1 MGQIRGLKIP
11 WAREEDV
18 FLVHHQNSLNGL
30 ILNWCIDGCWFTPA
44 LNSGVGKYWGF
55 QNSVNQGRQ
64 VGGGGYRWG
73 ETNSK
78 FVCRASRFTCQALLG
93 MKYEQE
99 IPFLANHHTQSVNCS
114 LIVPQDIV
122 KVRLLKAGS

>member
-1 MGQIRGLKIP
+1 M
-11 WAREEDV
+11 A
-18 FLVHHQNSLNGL
+18 
-30 ILNWCIDGCWFTPA
+30 
-44 LNSGVGKYWGF
+44 GKYWIPKPHEPGET
-55 QNSVNQGRQ
+55 SWGGRS
-64 VGGGGYRWG
+64 G

-99 IPFLANHHTQSVNCS
+99 IPFLAHHHTQSVNCS